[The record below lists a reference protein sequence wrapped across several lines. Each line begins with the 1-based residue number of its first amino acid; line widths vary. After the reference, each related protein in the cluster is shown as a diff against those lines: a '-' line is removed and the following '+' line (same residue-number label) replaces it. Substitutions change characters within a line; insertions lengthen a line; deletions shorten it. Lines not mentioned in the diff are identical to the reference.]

1 MTEQGRS
8 PGQDDAITRAERLVA
23 HLHGVVW
30 EADAVTGQ
38 FLYVSPQAER
48 LFGFPLAQWLE
59 PDFWA
64 EHIHPDDRAK
74 TVDYCLTTTAA
85 LKDHYFEY
93 RMLTADGGVIWVGD
107 SVSVIVDGSRPHRL
121 CGVLVPIAPPE
132 AVAAS
137 LARVPHAASVVFT
150 PAEDDAHDAPGDI
163 SPRDERAA
171 RQVRQSAAA
180 RRERLHFLESME
192 RVNQALQGAP
202 DVERVMGAVLAVV
215 LEIFDCDR
223 AYIIEGVD
231 AAARRWTVRYERT
244 LPAWPGIGHGTLFE
258 EPANNT
264 LRDVVATSS
273 AVRVDPETELVVPA
287 LAREKFHVR
296 SMLQFSL
303 REVPGAAWVLGL
315 HQCRFARVWTAAETR
330 LFEHIGRRVGDALAG
345 LLAHRALSVSERRLS
360 AAQRLARIGSW
371 ERDVDAGLLTLSD
384 QSFEIYDLPYQAMPF
399 DTSAFMRLW
408 TARIHP
414 DDLVR
419 VLAEHGAAWM
429 ARRAFDIEY
438 RYFTRAGELR
448 SLGAPDAH
456 AGSGGRWYGAVQDN
470 TPLRKVEDELR
481 ASEARLRDYLDNA
494 TDGICVHGRGGEL
507 LEVNRQ
513 LCERLGYT
521 REELLGAMPTLFD
534 RSVSLADMMAQ
545 QVRLDRGETVIFR
558 TRHRCKDGS
567 EYPVE
572 IGMNRYLRGDVS
584 YTVAV
589 CRDISAQV
597 AAEAA
602 LERSNALL
610 RAVVEG
616 TGEVID
622 VQDATG
628 RYLLINAAGARRLG
642 LPIDAIIGRTADEI
656 AALGGKPPSCVERA
670 IPVDG
675 RFHDDSFDVDG
686 ESREFLTARHVYRGA
701 NGEDLG
707 VIGVSHDVTEL
718 RRLEAQLHQAQ
729 KMEAIGRLA
738 GGLAHDFNNLL
749 TVILGYGCVL
759 RERLAPEPAKHRL
772 VDEIVRCGER
782 AATMVNQLLAFS
794 RKQTLRPLRVD
805 LADLLADWQRLIRPL
820 LDEDVVLTLTIAPD
834 VVPVRADPVLLEQAL
849 TNLAINGRDAMPD
862 GGELRVE
869 LRQVEVSARRPRGEL
884 PPGRY
889 AEIRVIDQGQGMDAA
904 TCAQV
909 FDPFFTTKSV
919 GKGTGLGLAM
929 VYGFAKQSAG
939 DIEVVRQTGQGS
951 AFCLLLP
958 ACDAHEPAAPP
969 PPDLA
974 AGSARGG
981 GETVL
986 LVEDEATV
994 RKLTRELLEN
1004 DGYRVL
1010 EAADAE
1016 EALALALRH
1025 DFDLLLTDVV
1035 MPRMKGPE
1043 LAQRLREQR
1052 PSLPVL
1058 FMSGHTG
1065 RREVTPTPMLA
1076 KPFSPAQLAAQVR
1089 AVLEPAAD
1097 AADAA
1102 H

>member
-1 MTEQGRS
+1 MSEQGSSHR
-8 PGQDDAITRAERLVA
+8 QDDATTRAERLIA

-30 EADAVTGQ
+30 EADAATGQ

-48 LFGFPLAQWLE
+48 LFGFPLAHWLE

-74 TVDYCLTTTAA
+74 TVDYCLTATAA
-85 LKDHYFEY
+85 LEDHYFEY
-93 RMLTADGGVIWVGD
+93 RMLTADGGVMWVGD
-107 SVSVIVDGSRPHRL
+107 SVSVIVDGGTPRRL

-132 AVAAS
+132 AVAAAM
-137 LARVPHAASVVFT
+137 ARVPESAKVIHT
-150 PAEDDAHDAPGDI
+150 PAQDDALAPSTRHDRTPLG
-163 SPRDERAA
+163 
-171 RQVRQSAAA
+171 VRQSAAD

-192 RVNQALQGAP
+192 RVNQALQGTP
-202 DVERVMGAVLAVV
+202 DVERVMPAALQVM
-215 LEIFDCDR
+215 LEVFDCDR
-223 AYIIEGVD
+223 AYLIEGVD
-231 AAARRWTVRYERT
+231 ATTRRWTVRYERAVA
-244 LPAWPGIGHGTLFE
+244 AWPGIGRGTLLD
-258 EPANNT
+258 EPTPNI
-264 LRDVVATSS
+264 LRVTVASRG
-273 AVRVDPETELVVPA
+273 AVRADPESGLEPPP
-287 LAREKFHVR
+287 LARERFQVK
-296 SMLQFSL
+296 SMLQVAL
-303 REVPGAAWVLGL
+303 ADAPGAAWVLGL
-315 HQCRFARVWTAAETR
+315 HQCSFARVWTAAEVR
-330 LFEHIGRRVGDALAG
+330 LFEHIGRRIGDALAG

-360 AAQRLARIGSW
+360 AAQNLARIGSW

-384 QSFEIYDLPYQAMPF
+384 QGFEIYDLPYQAAPF

-414 DDLVR
+414 EDLVR
-419 VLAEHGAAWM
+419 VLAEHSAAWM
-429 ARRAFDIEY
+429 ARRPFDLEY
-438 RYFTRAGELR
+438 RYYTQAGELRHLR
-448 SLGAPDAH
+448 SLGAPDARE
-456 AGSGGRWYGAVQDN
+456 GSGGRWYGAVQDN
-470 TPLRKVEDELR
+470 TPLRKVEDDLR

-494 TDGICVHGRGGEL
+494 TDGISVHGRGGEV

-513 LCERLGYT
+513 LCARLGYT

-534 RSVSLADMMAQ
+534 RNISIAELMAQ
-545 QVRLDRGETVIFR
+545 QARLDRGETVVFR
-558 TRHRCKDGS
+558 TRHRRKDGS

-589 CRDISAQV
+589 CRDITAQV

-622 VQDATG
+622 VQDASG

-642 LPIDAIIGRTADEI
+642 LAIDAIIGRTADEL

-675 RFHDDSFDVDG
+675 RFHEDSFDVDG

-707 VIGVSHDVTEL
+707 VISVSHDVTEL

-749 TVILGYGCVL
+749 TVILGYGGVL

-782 AATMVNQLLAFS
+782 AATMVSQLLAYS

-805 LADLLADWQRLIRPL
+805 LAELLADWQRLIRPL

-939 DIEVVRQTGQGS
+939 DIEVVSQPGQGS
-951 AFCLLLP
+951 EFSLLLP

-969 PPDLA
+969 LADLA

-1016 EALALALRH
+1016 EALALALQH

-1097 AADAA
+1097 AAGAA

>member
-8 PGQDDAITRAERLVA
+8 PSQDDATTRAERLVA

-74 TVDYCLTTTAA
+74 TVDYCLTATAA
-85 LKDHYFEY
+85 LEDHYFEY
-93 RMLTADGGVIWVGD
+93 RMLTADGGVMWVGD

-132 AVAAS
+132 AVAA
-137 LARVPHAASVVFT
+137 AVAHVPQAASVVFT
-150 PAEDDAHDAPGDI
+150 PAEDDAQDATCDMGQ
-163 SPRDERAA
+163 RDERAA

-192 RVNQALQGAP
+192 RVNQALQGVP
-202 DVERVMGAVLAVV
+202 DVERVMGAVLAAV

-244 LPAWPGIGHGTLFE
+244 LPAWPGIGHGTLLE
-258 EPANNT
+258 EPAENT
-264 LRDVVATSS
+264 LRDAIASS
-273 AVRVDPETELVVPA
+273 GAVRVGPDSEIRVPA
-287 LAREKFHVR
+287 MAREKYHVR
-296 SMLQFSL
+296 SMLQFGL
-303 REVPGAAWVLGL
+303 RQVAGSDWVLGL
-315 HQCRFARVWTAAETR
+315 HQCSFARVWTSEEGR

-360 AAQRLARIGSW
+360 AAQNLARIGSW
-371 ERDVDAGLLTLSD
+371 ERDIDAGLLTLSE
-384 QSFEIYDLPYQAMPF
+384 QSFEIYDLPYQATPF

-408 TARIHP
+408 TVRIHP
-414 DDLVR
+414 DDRIR
-419 VLAEHGAAWM
+419 VLAEHNGAWM
-429 ARRAFDIEY
+429 ARRAFDVEY

-448 SLGAPDAH
+448 HLRSLGAPDARE
-456 AGSGGRWYGAVQDN
+456 GGGGRWYGAIQDN
-470 TPLRKVEDELR
+470 TPLRQMEDDLR

-494 TDGICVHGRGGEL
+494 TDGISVHGLGGEL

-534 RSVSLADMMAQ
+534 RKVTLAELLAQKASLE
-545 QVRLDRGETVIFR
+545 RGESIVFR
-558 TRHRCKDGS
+558 TRHRRKDGS
-567 EYPVE
+567 EFPVE
-572 IGMNRYLRGDVS
+572 IGMNRFMHGKAS

-589 CRDISAQV
+589 SRDISAQV
-597 AAEAA
+597 EAATA

-622 VQDATG
+622 VQDAAG

-642 LPIDAIIGRTADEI
+642 LPIDAIIGRTADEL

-675 RFHDDSFDVDG
+675 RFHEESFDLDG

-701 NGEDLG
+701 SGEDLG
-707 VIGVSHDVTEL
+707 VISVSLDVTEL

-749 TVILGYGCVL
+749 TVILGYGGVL

-889 AEIRVIDQGQGMDAA
+889 AEIRVIDQGQGMDAS
-904 TCAQV
+904 TREQV

-939 DIEVVRQTGQGS
+939 DIEVVSQPGQGS
-951 AFCLLLP
+951 EFSLLLP
-958 ACDAHEPAAPP
+958 ACDAQEPAAAPLA
-969 PPDLA
+969 DLA
-974 AGSARGG
+974 ADSARGG

-1004 DGYRVL
+1004 DGYHVL

-1058 FMSGHTG
+1058 FMSG
-1065 RREVTPTPMLA
+1065 
-1076 KPFSPAQLAAQVR
+1076 
-1089 AVLEPAAD
+1089 
-1097 AADAA
+1097 
-1102 H
+1102 